1 MSVEELPEDIG
12 RRGLLQSLNVRA
24 VLDESGAETG
34 TCAVTAGGRRRAAL
48 QRLVRAKQ
56 LAKTA
61 PVPCIVKGDG
71 AAEED
76 SLAENTMRKA
86 LHPLDQFRAFQR
98 LRDEHGM
105 GDEEIAARF
114 FVTPAVVRQR
124 LKLASVSPK
133 LLDFYAADVM
143 SLEQLMGF
151 TIAGDHARQEAVWE
165 TLSRGNNREPYQ
177 IRRMLTEGA
186 VKATDKRAMFVGL
199 DAYEAAGGII
209 ERDLFQAG
217 GGGYLKDVGRLER
230 LVREKLDRSADEIRA
245 QGWLWVE
252 AAPDFP
258 YGHAFG
264 LRRLQAEITPRSDEE
279 QAERARLQAE
289 YDALEAEHAESED
302 LPEEA
307 DQRLGEIE
315 RRLDELDDGPQVF
328 APDEVAR
335 AGVFASIDY
344 QGQLK
349 VERGFVR
356 PADEPSAAE
365 SERPGGEMGPGG
377 TDSAVRQT
385 VATTGSTPVEEAP
398 AATGAPAQDE
408 EDEDHSGRISDR
420 LMTELTAHRTVALR
434 AALSAHPDAAY
445 LAVLHALALR
455 TFYSRYAVDTCLELE
470 AKSAVVGSLAP
481 GLNDAQASRTLA
493 ELHGRWQLRL
503 PRQSAHLWSA
513 LLDHDYDSRAALF
526 AYCVGCSVNAIVQSW
541 DRRPGAMAHAD
552 RLAELVGLNMA
563 AEGVWT
569 PTVASYLGRVTK
581 AQILAAVSEAK
592 GEAAAEGI
600 A

>member
-86 LHPLDQFRAFQR
+86 LHPLDQFRAFQS

-252 AAPDFP
+252 ATSLILFSFWVF
-258 YGHAFG
+258 GMCGGVGWLG
-264 LRRLQAEITPRSDEE
+264 LRRMRRCSAG
-279 QAERARLQAE
+279 RARWRPSRRPGL
-289 YDALEAEHAESED
+289 
-302 LPEEA
+302 
-307 DQRLGEIE
+307 LGARS
-315 RRLDELDDGPQVF
+315 RRRTQHRCSGL
-328 APDEVAR
+328 
-335 AGVFASIDY
+335 AGCGRS
-344 QGQLK
+344 
-349 VERGFVR
+349 RGFGVKTCWR
-356 PADEPSAAE
+356 ACRQAPEARS
-365 SERPGGEMGPGG
+365 
-377 TDSAVRQT
+377 QT
-385 VATTGSTPVEEAP
+385 VGIANATRWSAP
-398 AATGAPAQDE
+398 AAPRGAPLPVPE
-408 EDEDHSGRISDR
+408 
-420 LMTELTAHRTVALR
+420 
-434 AALSAHPDAAY
+434 
-445 LAVLHALALR
+445 
-455 TFYSRYAVDTCLELE
+455 
-470 AKSAVVGSLAP
+470 VVCAG
-481 GLNDAQASRTLA
+481 
-493 ELHGRWQLRL
+493 
-503 PRQSAHLWSA
+503 
-513 LLDHDYDSRAALF
+513 
-526 AYCVGCSVNAIVQSW
+526 
-541 DRRPGAMAHAD
+541 
-552 RLAELVGLNMA
+552 
-563 AEGVWT
+563 
-569 PTVASYLGRVTK
+569 
-581 AQILAAVSEAK
+581 
-592 GEAAAEGI
+592 
-600 A
+600 